1 MSEAKQ
7 PDHLPRRLWWILAA
21 LTLAWGFNWTA
32 MKVSLSEIPPWTFRA
47 LCLSCGAGVL
57 FLALK
62 LGGEKLAV
70 PRGQWGRLWMLA
82 LLNITCWNML
92 VAFGL
97 LSIPSGRAAILAY
110 LMPAWAIPL
119 SILVLGEKFT
129 GRKLAGLALGMAAL
143 LLLLGDG
150 LRTLGTAPLG
160 SLLVVG
166 ASVSWALG
174 TVMQKR
180 YPVAMPAA
188 AYTAWIMLLG
198 GVPIFAGALYF
209 DAWWSPSRSIG
220 DVGLW
225 PIAGLLYNIFVAFA
239 FAHWAWIKIAT
250 SVPVGV
256 FSLSML
262 VIPVVGVFSGML
274 FLGERPS
281 WAEYVALL
289 LVLASL
295 LTVVMPARQAAGRP
309 R

>member
-1 MSEAKQ
+1 MKEA
-7 PDHLPRRLWWILAA
+7 DHLPRRLWWILAA

-32 MKVSLSEIPPWTFRA
+32 MKVSLAEIPPWTFRT
-47 LCLSCGAGVL
+47 LCLLCGSGVL
-57 FLALK
+57 FAALK

-70 PRGQWGRLWMLA
+70 PRGQWGRLWLLA
-82 LLNITCWNML
+82 ILNITCWNML

-119 SILVLGEKFT
+119 SILVLRERFT

-143 LLLLGDG
+143 ALLLVDSAK
-150 LRTLGTAPLG
+150 TLGAAPLG

-180 YPVAMPAA
+180 FPMSMPAGS
-188 AYTAWIMLLG
+188 YTAWIMLLG
-198 GVPIFAGALYF
+198 GVPIFAGALLF
-209 DAWWSPSRSIG
+209 DDLRTVASIG
-220 DVGLW
+220 AAPL
-225 PIAGLLYNIFVAFA
+225 AGLLYNIFIAFA

-262 VIPVVGVFSGML
+262 VIPVVGVVSGML
-274 FLGERPS
+274 VLGERPS
-281 WAEYVALL
+281 WAEYGA
-289 LVLASL
+289 LVLVIGSL
-295 LTVVMPARQAAGRP
+295 LTVVLPARRP
-309 R
+309 K

>member
-1 MSEAKQ
+1 VKQPGQ

-32 MKVSLSEIPPWTFRA
+32 MKVSLAEIPPWTFRA

-70 PRGQWGRLWMLA
+70 PRGQWPRLWMLA
-82 LLNITCWNML
+82 LLNITCWNLL

-119 SILVLGEKFT
+119 SILVLGEKFN

-150 LRTLGTAPLG
+150 LRSLGAAPLG

-180 YPVAMPAA
+180 FPVAMPAA

-198 GVPIFAGALYF
+198 GVPIFLGALVF
-209 DAWWSPSRSIG
+209 DDFR
-220 DVGLW
+220 GLQGAGGW
-225 PIAGLLYNIFVAFA
+225 AVAGLLYNIFVAFA

-281 WAEYVALL
+281 WAEYVALV

-295 LTVVMPARQAAGRP
+295 LTVVLPARQP
-309 R
+309 K

>member
-1 MSEAKQ
+1 MKEGSQ

-32 MKVSLSEIPPWTFRA
+32 MKVSLTEIPPWTFRA
-47 LCLSCGAGVL
+47 LCLSCGSGVL
-57 FLALK
+57 FVALK

-70 PRGQWGRLWMLA
+70 PRGQWPRLWMLA

-119 SILVLGEKFT
+119 SILVLGEKFN
-129 GRKLAGLALGMAAL
+129 GRKLAGLALGLGAL

-150 LRTLGTAPLG
+150 VRTLGTAPLG

-174 TVMQKR
+174 TVLQKR
-180 YPVAMPAA
+180 FPVAMPSA

-198 GVPIFAGALYF
+198 GVPIFLGALVF
-209 DAWWSPSRSIG
+209 DDFGSLQGASG
-220 DVGLW
+220 W
-225 PIAGLLYNIFVAFA
+225 PLAGLLYNIFVAFA

-262 VIPVVGVFSGML
+262 VIPVVGVISGML

-281 WAEYVALL
+281 WAEYVALG

-295 LTVVMPARQAAGRP
+295 MTVVLPARQP
-309 R
+309 K

>member
-1 MSEAKQ
+1 MKGNSQ
-7 PDHLPRRLWWILAA
+7 PDHLPQRLWWILAA
-21 LTLAWGFNWTA
+21 LTFAWGFNWTA
-32 MKVSLSEIPPWTFRA
+32 MKVSLSEIPPWTFRTF
-47 LCLSCGAGVL
+47 CLLFGSGVL
-57 FLALK
+57 FLVLK

-70 PRGQWGRLWMLA
+70 PKGQWPRLWLLA
-82 LLNITCWNML
+82 ILNITAWNLL

-119 SILVLGEKFT
+119 SILVLREKFT
-129 GRKLAGLALGMAAL
+129 GRKQLGLALGMGALFL
-143 LLLLGDG
+143 LLLDG
-150 LRTLGTAPLG
+150 LRSLGAAPLG

-180 YPVAMPAA
+180 FPVSMSAGP
-188 AYTAWIMLLG
+188 YTAWIMLLG
-198 GVPIFAGALYF
+198 GVPIFIGALLF
-209 DAWWSPSRSIG
+209 DDFARVDQVLAG
-220 DVGLW
+220 VGFW
-225 PIAGLLYNIFVAFA
+225 PIMGLLYNIFVAFA

-262 VIPVVGVFSGML
+262 VIPVVGVISGML

-281 WAEYVALL
+281 WAEYAA
-289 LVLASL
+289 LVLVLSSL
-295 LTVVMPARQAAGRP
+295 LTVVLPARK
-309 R
+309 

>member
-1 MSEAKQ
+1 MKGGSQ

-32 MKVSLSEIPPWTFRA
+32 MKVSLSEIPPWTFRT
-47 LCLSCGAGVL
+47 LCLSLGSGVL

-70 PRGQWGRLWMLA
+70 PKGQWGRLWLLA
-82 LLNITCWNML
+82 LLNITAWNLL

-119 SILVLGEKFT
+119 SILVLGEKFN
-129 GRKLAGLALGMAAL
+129 GRKLLGLALGMAAL
-143 LLLLGDG
+143 FILLADGIASLGA
-150 LRTLGTAPLG
+150 APLG

-180 YPVAMPAA
+180 FPVAMPAA
-188 AYTAWIMLLG
+188 GYTAWIMLLG
-198 GVPIFAGALYF
+198 GVPIFIGALVF
-209 DAWWSPSRSIG
+209 DDFAHVG
-220 DVGLW
+220 DTLSGAGFW
-225 PIAGLLYNIFVAFA
+225 PLMGLLYNILVAFA

-262 VIPVVGVFSGML
+262 VIPVVGVISGML

-281 WAEYVALL
+281 WAEYAALL

-295 LTVVMPARQAAGRP
+295 LTVVIPARK
-309 R
+309 

>member
-1 MSEAKQ
+1 MSPARQ
-7 PDHLPRRLWWILAA
+7 GDHLPRKLWWVLAA

-47 LCLSCGAGVL
+47 LCLAFGSGVL
-57 FLALK
+57 FAALR
-62 LGGEKLAV
+62 LGGEKLTV
-70 PRGQWGRLWMLA
+70 PKGQWGRLWLLA
-82 LLNITCWNML
+82 VLNITCWNML

-97 LSIPSGRAAILAY
+97 LSVPSGRAAILAY

-129 GRKLAGLALGMAAL
+129 GRKLLGLTLGMAAL
-143 LLLLGDG
+143 FILLADGMRNLGA
-150 LRTLGTAPLG
+150 APLG
-160 SLLVVG
+160 SLLIVG

-180 YPVAMPAA
+180 YPVSMPAA
-188 AYTAWIMLLG
+188 GYTAWIMLLG
-198 GVPIFAGALYF
+198 GVPIFAGALLF
-209 DAWWSPSRSIG
+209 DDFSSMRG
-220 DVGLW
+220 VGFW
-225 PIAGLLYNIFVAFA
+225 PVMGLLYNIFVAFA

-262 VIPVVGVFSGML
+262 VVPVVGVMSGML
-274 FLGERPS
+274 VLGERPS
-281 WAEYVALL
+281 WAEYAALL

-295 LTVVMPARQAAGRP
+295 LTVVVPARQSR
-309 R
+309 

>member
-1 MSEAKQ
+1 
-7 PDHLPRRLWWILAA
+7 
-21 LTLAWGFNWTA
+21 
-32 MKVSLSEIPPWTFRA
+32 
-47 LCLSCGAGVL
+47 
-57 FLALK
+57 
-62 LGGEKLAV
+62 
-70 PRGQWGRLWMLA
+70 
-82 LLNITCWNML
+82 
-92 VAFGL
+92 
-97 LSIPSGRAAILAY
+97 
-110 LMPAWAIPL
+110 MPAWAIPL
-119 SILVLGEKFT
+119 SIVVLGEKFN

-174 TVMQKR
+174 TVLQKR

-198 GVPIFAGALYF
+198 GLPILLGALVF
-209 DAWWSPSRSIG
+209 EGWPRMHAGVANARF
-220 DVGLW
+220 W

-262 VIPVVGVFSGML
+262 VIPVVGVISGML

-281 WAEYVALL
+281 WAEYVALV

-295 LTVVMPARQAAGRP
+295 FTVVLPARQSR
-309 R
+309 

>member
-1 MSEAKQ
+1 VKEA
-7 PDHLPRRLWWILAA
+7 DHLPRRLWWILAA

-32 MKVSLSEIPPWTFRA
+32 MKVSLAEIPPWTFRT
-47 LCLSCGAGVL
+47 LCLLCGSGVL
-57 FLALK
+57 FAALK

-70 PRGQWGRLWMLA
+70 PRGQWGRLWLLA
-82 LLNITCWNML
+82 ILNITCWNML

-119 SILVLGEKFT
+119 SILVLRERFT

-143 LLLLGDG
+143 ALLLVDSAK
-150 LRTLGTAPLG
+150 TLGAAPLG

-180 YPVAMPAA
+180 FPMSMPAGS
-188 AYTAWIMLLG
+188 YTAWIMLLG
-198 GVPIFAGALYF
+198 GVPIFAGALLF
-209 DAWWSPSRSIG
+209 DDLRTVASIG
-220 DVGLW
+220 AAPL
-225 PIAGLLYNIFVAFA
+225 AGLLYNIFIAFA

-262 VIPVVGVFSGML
+262 VIPVVGVVSGML
-274 FLGERPS
+274 VLGERPS
-281 WAEYVALL
+281 WAEYGA
-289 LVLASL
+289 LVLVIGSL
-295 LTVVMPARQAAGRP
+295 LTVVLPARRP
-309 R
+309 K